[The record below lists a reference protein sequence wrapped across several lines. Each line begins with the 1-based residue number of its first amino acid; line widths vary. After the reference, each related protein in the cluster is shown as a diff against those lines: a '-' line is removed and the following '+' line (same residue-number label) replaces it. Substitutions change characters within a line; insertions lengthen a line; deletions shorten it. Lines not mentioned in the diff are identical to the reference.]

1 MSEVIG
7 LVPAAGRATRI
18 APLPCSK
25 ELYPIGFRPVD
36 GGRSVRA
43 KAACH
48 HLLEK
53 MRFAGIAKAYIVLGK
68 NKWDI
73 PNYFGNGLMLD
84 MNLAYL
90 TLSASAGAPYTLDEA
105 YPFVRHSVIAFG
117 FPDIVFEPDDA
128 FVRLLARQRQSEAC
142 VTLGLFPAEQP
153 QKVDMVDVAPDGRI
167 KRIFTKP
174 DTTELSHSWCIGVWT
189 PVFTEFLHAYIAA
202 HKQTA
207 AAISE
212 VSIGEVV
219 QAAIE
224 AGLRVE
230 AISVSET
237 SYLDIGTAEDLV
249 RAVQRYAFC

>member
-90 TLSASAGAPYTLDEA
+90 TLSASSGAPYTLDEA

-128 FVRLLARQRQSEAC
+128 FVRLRDARIVSR
-142 VTLGLFPAEQP
+142 
-153 QKVDMVDVAPDGRI
+153 R
-167 KRIFTKP
+167 
-174 DTTELSHSWCIGVWT
+174 
-189 PVFTEFLHAYIAA
+189 
-202 HKQTA
+202 TA
-207 AAISE
+207 AESRYGGCGSGRADQTNIH
-212 VSIGEVV
+212 
-219 QAAIE
+219 E
-224 AGLRVE
+224 AGYYRAFSQLVHWRVDPGFHG
-230 AISVSET
+230 ISPRVYCRSQANR
-237 SYLDIGTAEDLV
+237 G
-249 RAVQRYAFC
+249 RNF

>member
-90 TLSASAGAPYTLDEA
+90 TLSASSGAPYTLDEA

-142 VTLGLFPAEQP
+142 VTLGLFPPNSRRKSIWWMWLRTGGSNKYSRSRILPSFLTVGALACGPRFSRNFSTRILPLTSKPRP
-153 QKVDMVDVAPDGRI
+153 Q
-167 KRIFTKP
+167 
-174 DTTELSHSWCIGVWT
+174 
-189 PVFTEFLHAYIAA
+189 FL
-202 HKQTA
+202 K
-207 AAISE
+207 
-212 VSIGEVV
+212 
-219 QAAIE
+219 
-224 AGLRVE
+224 
-230 AISVSET
+230 
-237 SYLDIGTAEDLV
+237 
-249 RAVQRYAFC
+249 